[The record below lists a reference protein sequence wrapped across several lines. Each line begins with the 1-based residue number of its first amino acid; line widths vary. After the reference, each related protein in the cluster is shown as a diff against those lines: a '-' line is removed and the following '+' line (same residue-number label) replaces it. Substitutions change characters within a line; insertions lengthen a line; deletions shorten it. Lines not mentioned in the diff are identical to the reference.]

1 MAKEQQA
8 TNGMKLKMVQLPMQL
23 TLLLQRL
30 QISREQKPTMQ
41 LLPMLKDLVQP
52 LLLKQ

>member
-1 MAKEQQA
+1 MEKEQQA

-23 TLLLQRL
+23 TLLLQCL
-30 QISREQKPTMQ
+30 QTPREQKPTMQ
-41 LLPMLKDLVQP
+41 LLVMIKDLVQP